1 MRKRMILVLLVAIN
15 VAFVMTAEA
24 QKVETKLELY
34 VTAKEAYDMWRANPE
49 EVKILDVRTLAE
61 YVFVGHPPM
70 AYAIPAFFQTHRWD
84 SEREMFAMEPNPEFV
99 AQVRK
104 WAGVGDTILV
114 TCRSGE
120 RGAMAVDL
128 LAEAGFTK
136 VYNIVDG
143 MEGGVVKDPD
153 SVFNGRRMKNGWQN
167 SGLPW
172 TYEID
177 LEQIW
182 IPENLRTA
190 VEQPK

>member
-1 MRKRMILVLLVAIN
+1 MSRRMILVLLVAIN

-24 QKVETKLELY
+24 QKVETKLALY
-34 VTAKEAYDMWRANPE
+34 VTAKEAYDMWRADPD

-84 SEREMFAMEPNPEFV
+84 SGREMFAMEPNPDFV
-99 AQVRK
+99 NQVKK
-104 WAGVGDTILV
+104 WAGAVDTILV

-120 RGAMAVDL
+120 RGAMAVNL

-172 TYEID
+172 TYEINLD
-177 LEQIW
+177 QVW
-182 IPENLRTA
+182 IPEKFKA
-190 VEQPK
+190 AIEQIQ

>member
-1 MRKRMILVLLVAIN
+1 MRKHVIFVLLVAVIA
-15 VAFVMTAEA
+15 AFAMTGEA
-24 QKVETKLELY
+24 QNVETKLGLY
-34 VTAKEAYDMWRANPE
+34 VTAKEAYDMWRADPDT
-49 EVKILDVRTLAE
+49 VKILDVRTLAE

-70 AYAIPAFFQTHRWD
+70 AFAIPAFFQTHHWD
-84 SEREMFAMEPNPEFV
+84 EARGMFAMQPNPDFV
-99 AQVRK
+99 TQVKK
-104 WAGVGDTILV
+104 WAEAGDTILV

-120 RGAMAVDL
+120 RGAMAVNL
-128 LAEAGFTK
+128 LAEAGFTD

-143 MEGGVVKDPD
+143 MEGGLVKDPD

-172 TYEID
+172 TYEIN

-182 IPENLRTA
+182 IPEDLRTG

>member
-1 MRKRMILVLLVAIN
+1 MSRRMILVLLVAIN

-34 VTAKEAYDMWRANPE
+34 VTAKEAYDMWRADPV

-104 WAGVGDTILV
+104 WAEAGDTILV

-120 RGAMAVDL
+120 RGAMAVNL
-128 LAEAGFTK
+128 LAEAGFTNA
-136 VYNIVDG
+136 YNIVDG
-143 MEGGVVKDPD
+143 MEGGLVKDPD

-172 TYEID
+172 TYEINLD
-177 LEQIW
+177 QVW
-182 IPENLRTA
+182 IPERFKA
-190 VEQPK
+190 AIEQIQ

>member
-1 MRKRMILVLLVAIN
+1 MRKHVIFVLLVAVIA
-15 VAFVMTAEA
+15 AFVMTGEA
-24 QKVETKLELY
+24 QNVETKLGLY
-34 VTAKEAYDMWRANPE
+34 VTAKEAYDMWRADPDT
-49 EVKILDVRTLAE
+49 VKILDVRTLAE

-70 AYAIPAFFQTHRWD
+70 AFAIPAFFQTHHWD
-84 SEREMFAMEPNPEFV
+84 EARGMFAMQPNPDFV
-99 AQVRK
+99 TQVKK
-104 WAGVGDTILV
+104 WAEAGDTILV

-120 RGAMAVDL
+120 RGAMAVNL
-128 LAEAGFTK
+128 LAEAGFTD

-143 MEGGVVKDPD
+143 MEGGLVKDPD

-172 TYEID
+172 TYEIN

-182 IPENLRTA
+182 IPEDLRTG

>member
-1 MRKRMILVLLVAIN
+1 MRKHVIFVLLVAVIA
-15 VAFVMTAEA
+15 AFAMTAEA
-24 QKVETKLELY
+24 QNVETKLGLY
-34 VTAKEAYDMWRANPE
+34 VTAKEAYDMWRADPDT
-49 EVKILDVRTLAE
+49 VKILDVRTLAE

-70 AYAIPAFFQTHRWD
+70 AFAIPAFFQTHHWD
-84 SEREMFAMEPNPEFV
+84 EARGMFAMQPNPDFV
-99 AQVRK
+99 TQVKK
-104 WAGVGDTILV
+104 WAEAGDTILV

-120 RGAMAVDL
+120 RGAMAVNL
-128 LAEAGFTK
+128 LAEAGFTD

-143 MEGGVVKDPD
+143 MEGGLVKDPD

-172 TYEID
+172 TYEIN

-182 IPENLRTA
+182 IPEDLRTG

>member
-1 MRKRMILVLLVAIN
+1 MIFVQLVAIN
-15 VAFVMTAEA
+15 VAFAMTAEA
-24 QKVETKLELY
+24 QKVETKLGLY
-34 VTAKEAYDMWRANPE
+34 VTAKEAYDMWRADPE
-49 EVKILDVRTLAE
+49 EVKILDVRTLVE

-70 AYAIPAFFQTHRWD
+70 VFNIPAFFQTHRWD
-84 SEREMFAMEPNPEFV
+84 SEREMFAMEPNPDFV
-99 AQVRK
+99 NQVKK
-104 WAGVGDTILV
+104 WAGTGDTILV

-120 RGAMAVDL
+120 RGAMAVNL

-172 TYEID
+172 TYEIN

-182 IPENLRTA
+182 IPEKLRTT
-190 VEQPK
+190 VKQPK